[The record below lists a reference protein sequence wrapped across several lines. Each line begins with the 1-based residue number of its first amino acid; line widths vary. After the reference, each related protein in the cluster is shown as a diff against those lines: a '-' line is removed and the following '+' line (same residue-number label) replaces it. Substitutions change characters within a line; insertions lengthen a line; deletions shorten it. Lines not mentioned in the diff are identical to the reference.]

1 MKYTDRPWLNSIE
14 SRVPKNFPLPEI
26 PVYQFLINSFENR
39 PNNIAIDFYGCEFT
53 YSDLESLTN
62 KFANS
67 LVSLGVEKGDRVALY
82 LDNCPQYIISFFAIL
97 KAGGIVVQ
105 ISPLLSE
112 SELFSI
118 LSDSEPRGI
127 VTLNHLLPKVLAN
140 KERSTL
146 EFVVSASLYDFL
158 PLNPLPAKPF
168 GLPDKTLPFP
178 ESISGLYPFSSLLN
192 QSCRFSPVAVNPKED
207 LAVLQYTSGTTGIP
221 KGVMISH
228 FNLTSYVTISDS
240 YDYKSGYGTEVFPVT
255 LPMSHNMAMFQ
266 TGVLPISLAAKIVIM
281 FRFHPDECLKMIQR
295 HRPTV
300 FRAVP
305 TILNALAQHPKI
317 RDYDLSSIRHWIVGG
332 APVPDE
338 VVDFFR
344 SVSGG
349 NVVEGYGLSETT
361 SGMIV
366 NNLYEPKIKGI
377 GLPRL
382 HHDIKVID
390 PAGED
395 VPIGQEGELVIKG
408 ATVSSGY
415 WRKPEETAKTF
426 QDGWVHTG
434 DIVRMTEDGAVHFVD
449 RLKDMIIVSGF
460 NVYPAEVENVLYT
473 HPAVLEAAVIG
484 VPDPRQGEVGQ
495 AILALKP
502 GMTVSEGEIIQFC
515 KDRLAPYKVP
525 KTVKFIPELP
535 KNATG
540 KIQKKELKM
549 RYHSQDAERA

>member
-1 MKYTDRPWLNSIE
+1 MKYADRPWLNSIE
-14 SRVPKNFPLPEI
+14 SRVPRDFPLPEI
-26 PVYQFLINSFENR
+26 PVYQFLTNSFENY
-39 PNNIAIDFYGCEFT
+39 PHNIAVDFYGCEFT
-53 YSDLESLTN
+53 YSELESLTN

-67 LVSLGVEKGDRVALY
+67 LVSLGVEKGDRVALCME
-82 LDNCPQYIISFFAIL
+82 NCPQYIIAFFSIL

-105 ISPLLSE
+105 ISPMLSG
-112 SELFSI
+112 SELFAI
-118 LSDSEPRGI
+118 LADSEPKGI
-127 VTLNHLLPKVLAN
+127 VTLDHLLPKILAN
-140 KERSTL
+140 KEKSTL

-158 PLNPLPAKPF
+158 PSKPLPAKPF
-168 GLPDKTLPFP
+168 GLPDRPFPFP
-178 ESISGLYPFSSLLN
+178 EGISGLYTFSSLLN
-192 QSCRFSPVAVNPKED
+192 QSCRFTPVAVNPKED

-221 KGVMISH
+221 KGAMISH
-228 FNLTSYVTISDS
+228 FNLTSYVTISFS
-240 YDYKSGYGTEVFPVT
+240 YDYKSEYGKEVFPVT

-266 TGVLPISLAAKIVIM
+266 TVVLPVSLAAKIVIM
-281 FRFHPDECLKMIQR
+281 IRFHPDECLQMIQR

-305 TILNALAQHPKI
+305 TMLNALAQHPKI
-317 RDYDLSSIRHWIVGG
+317 RDYDLSSVRHWIVGG

-344 SVSGG
+344 SVSGA

-377 GLPRL
+377 GLPRI
-382 HHDIKVID
+382 HHDVKVIN
-390 PAGED
+390 PETGED

-408 ATVSSGY
+408 PTVSSGY

-434 DIVRMTEDGAVHFVD
+434 DIVRMTEEGAVQFVD
-449 RLKDMIIVSGF
+449 RLKDLIIVSGF
-460 NVYPAEVENVLYT
+460 NVYPVEVENVLYT

-484 VPDPRQGEVGQ
+484 IPDPRQGEAVQ
-495 AILALKP
+495 AILVLKP
-502 GMTVSEGEIIQFC
+502 GMTVSEEEIIKYC
-515 KDRLAPYKVP
+515 KDRLAPYKTP
-525 KTVKFIPELP
+525 KSVRFLPGLP

-549 RYHSQDAERA
+549 CYHPAV